1 MGRVIQ
7 TEGVGKRRQHLL
19 RLIGTALRRL
29 MVQTSPNEH
38 TLDLAAFIALALRD
52 VVATVEEAT
61 RAWEK
66 RDYWVKAD
74 RFRMEWNWAENLGKA
89 LEKAVVAKDWD
100 EIARLAGKIFMHVG
114 NVKIPKRFKAG
125 EPWKGA
131 YRNLLE
137 RFGKDEHS
145 GERED

>member
-1 MGRVIQ
+1 MSRLIQ
-7 TEGVGKRRQHLL
+7 TEGVGKRRQNLL
-19 RLIGTALRRL
+19 RLIGTALRQL

-38 TLDLAAFIALALRD
+38 TLDLAAFIALALRE
-52 VVATVEEAT
+52 VTATVEEAT

-74 RFRMEWNWAENLGKA
+74 RFRMEWSWAERLSKELERAA
-89 LEKAVVAKDWD
+89 LAKDWD
-100 EIARLAGKIFMHVG
+100 EIAHLAGQIFVHVG

-131 YRNLLE
+131 YRKLLE
-137 RFGKDEHS
+137 GDEQS
-145 GERED
+145 PK

>member
-1 MGRVIQ
+1 LSRVIQ
-7 TEGVGKRRQHLL
+7 TETVGKRRQHLL

-29 MVQTSPNEH
+29 MVQTSPDEH

-52 VVATVEEAT
+52 VNATVEEAT

-74 RFRMEWNWAENLGKA
+74 RFRMEWDWTNSLGKA
-89 LEKAVVAKDWD
+89 LEKAVITKDWD
-100 EIARLAGKIFMHVG
+100 EIARLAGKIFVHIG
-114 NVKIPKRFKAG
+114 NVKIPKRFNAG

-137 RFGKDEHS
+137 RFGKDGRFQGKEN
-145 GERED
+145 